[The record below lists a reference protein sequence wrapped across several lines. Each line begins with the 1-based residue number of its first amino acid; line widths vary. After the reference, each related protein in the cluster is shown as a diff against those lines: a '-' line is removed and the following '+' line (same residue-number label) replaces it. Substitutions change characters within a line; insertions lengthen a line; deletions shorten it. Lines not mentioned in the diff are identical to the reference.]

1 MVSIVSVHAPLGD
14 AVARLREARAF
25 VGVASRPA
33 WLRDVSVD
41 VVCRCEFV
49 LAMVASMVVGT
60 AALVS
65 ALMGSTTV
73 VTAAVV
79 RVTYVGVV
87 LMAVIAC
94 AVLLLVEAGIEGAG
108 PLAAS
113 AEEVDRD
120 ALYASS
126 LGLAATV
133 LVVCRMSL
141 VAGALAAPA
150 AAGCLV
156 GQFAFVAGARDLRR
170 IARVAAF
177 HATATLAYLGCEL
190 IGAGDPCLDCIRGP
204 WILAVLGVGFMAGVA
219 CGWSARR
226 VPVATRWQRLVGFGA
241 TLFVMAATIF
251 LVREEVRAT
260 FTVMSILVP
269 SVAAAIPQR
278 VLDRSRAVAID
289 AAYLI
294 LAGFEVLAS
303 PEGTVPVG
311 LVALIVRAFM
321 RVPRG
326 WPRAVAAVTVT
337 VVAVA
342 LCVNVVPPW
351 DEIHHS
357 FFLFPMRD
365 VAAGKSLLVDV
376 NAQYGV
382 GLIYVLSFLAG
393 GTVEGV
399 TESWP
404 SVWWGVAVYV
414 AFWITCARLARN
426 RVIATLAGIF
436 LAMNHIVHLALFGN
450 FTVVVSK
457 ITPDILSTWTNVAN
471 IALYVGLW
479 AMCAWLLH
487 DWAGAAVFWLAVL
500 TNRSLQL
507 GSAESYPSTGVWRF
521 GLAWF
526 LVVDA
531 LAYRHR
537 MDVSRRLLRV
547 GYWAVASTWSLEVA
561 LYSAVV
567 LAVDLAIDGAIGW
580 RHLDDTGARLR
591 LANRLGEVL
600 LGVTS
605 GFLILEAVTRW
616 RSGNWADPDHYLEYF
631 GTYGAGLGFSQPE
644 PWAAWSPML
653 IGCAGA
659 MVIFGV
665 RAVLGKVGEPAR
677 RDSRALAL
685 VGAYGVAQF
694 TYYVYRSHPNNLL
707 HVMFP
712 SAVLVVYLL
721 SRSWQRL
728 AERTH
733 VSGTPGTRIIVHA
746 SLLGVVALLGASG
759 LTATVPRVQ
768 DTVLGHVGRLWFI
781 GDALTE
787 PWFQANTQ
795 QDVGNRVALRSLLS
809 RRFPNVPR
817 VPMLLADDLWIHAIV
832 GTSYVNRFPLS
843 FEQQDGLIPTGVS
856 VAIASARNLPLGTDM
871 VVETDLSRLNGLRR
885 DIAVETCVRGR
896 LVPDE
901 WSARVVMVR
910 LVTRGSSDQPDLC
923 HLWGLTASP

>member
-1 MVSIVSVHAPLGD
+1 M
-14 AVARLREARAF
+14 R
-25 VGVASRPA
+25 GVA
-33 WLRDVSVD
+33 WLREMPAE
-41 VVCRCEFV
+41 VVCRYEFV
-49 LAMVASMVVGT
+49 LAMVASMVVG
-60 AALVS
+60 AASLVS
-65 ALMGSTTV
+65 ALMGSSTV
-73 VTAAVV
+73 VTATVV
-79 RVTYVGVV
+79 RVTYIGVV
-87 LMAVIAC
+87 LMAVVAC
-94 AVLLLVEAGIEGAG
+94 VALLLIEAGVKGSG

-113 AEEVDRD
+113 VEEVDRD
-120 ALYASS
+120 ALRAWW

-133 LVVCRMSL
+133 LVVCRVSL
-141 VAGALAAPA
+141 VTGAFVAPA
-150 AAGCLV
+150 AAGCLL
-156 GQFAFVAGARDLRR
+156 GQFAYAAGARTVRRIAGFVMVIAFAAPAALAYEAISAREACLGCSRGLWLIAMVGVGFVAGM
-170 IARVAAF
+170 
-177 HATATLAYLGCEL
+177 AY
-190 IGAGDPCLDCIRGP
+190 
-204 WILAVLGVGFMAGVA
+204 
-219 CGWSARR
+219 GWSARHILVTVNWPR
-226 VPVATRWQRLVGFGA
+226 SILIATVV
-241 TLFVMAATIF
+241 FVMAAAIF
-251 LVREEVRAT
+251 LVRDELRAT
-260 FTVMSILVP
+260 FTMLSIIVPAVM
-269 SVAAAIPQR
+269 AAIPR
-278 VLDRSRAVAID
+278 RLEDRTRLVAI
-289 AAYLI
+289 YGTYGI
-294 LAGFEVLAS
+294 LAWFEVLAS
-303 PEGTVPVG
+303 QEGTVPVG
-311 LVALIVRAFM
+311 LVALVVRAFM
-321 RVPRG
+321 HVPTGR
-326 WPRAVAAVTVT
+326 PMTIAAVTVT

-342 LCVNVVPPW
+342 LCVNVIPPW

-436 LAMNHIVHLALFGN
+436 LAMNYIVHLALFDN
-450 FTVVVSK
+450 FTLVVSK

-471 IALYVGLW
+471 ITLYVGLW

-537 MDVSRRLLRV
+537 MDVRRRLLRV

-580 RHLDDTGARLR
+580 RHFDDTGARLR

-600 LGVTS
+600 VGVTS

-795 QDVGNRVALRSLLS
+795 QDVGNWVALRSLLS